1 MVSRDS
7 GICSVFFLWRLTARR
22 MCLMAGSCDAVD
34 SDTLDTAVLIIC
46 CVGSRVSVALRLI
59 AR

>member
-1 MVSRDS
+1 MVSREG
-7 GICSVFFLWRLTARR
+7 GICSVFFLWRLTARL
-22 MCLMAGSCDAVD
+22 MCLKTGSCDTVD
-34 SDTLDTAVLIIC
+34 ADTLDTAVLIIC